1 MSRTKTIAVI
11 AGATLG
17 LGHAALAQSDLDQSR
32 AYQAEVMRDTDARS
46 SYAQG
51 DLAPTFWGQLQ
62 IRYTANIRSEE
73 PAGEE
78 SFTHGF
84 SNRRTKLGAKGGN
97 DEWSYRVNGAFGRG
111 DGIFE
116 LEDAYVDYMLNDNW
130 ELRFGQFKL
139 PLFYEE
145 SISSSKQLAADRS
158 LANEYANQG
167 RSQGIMGTW
176 DNGDNFRGQIAFSDG
191 AQTAN
196 TDFDSGMEADYAF
209 TGRIDW
215 KDGDWADLED
225 FTSEANG
232 NQAIRVGGFGHWQDG
247 GSTGASGGSTPDTQV
262 LVLGVDA
269 QWESNGW
276 NAFGSVAWISTD
288 DSASD
293 EKTDD
298 LSFVLQGGWRFD
310 ETGEVFV
317 RGSYVAL
324 DDRPGD
330 PDDPI
335 EILIGYNRYLDGHN
349 AKFTMDVGYF
359 PFENAGGPVNRD
371 TSTGIL
377 PDTDSGQIAVRAQL
391 QVLF

>member
-1 MSRTKTIAVI
+1 MSRTKTIAVL

-17 LGHAALAQSDLDQSR
+17 LGQWATAQDADQNR
-32 AYQAEVMRDTDARS
+32 AYQAELMRDTDARS

-51 DLAPTFWGQLQ
+51 DMAPMFWGQIQ
-62 IRYTANIRSEE
+62 VRYTANIRSEE
-73 PAGEE
+73 PTGEE

-97 DEWSYRVNGAFGRG
+97 DEWSYKVNGAFSSG
-111 DGIFE
+111 DGIFD
-116 LEDAYVDYMLNDNW
+116 LEDAYVDYMLNDQW
-130 ELRFGQFKL
+130 DLRFGQFKL

-145 SISSSKQLAADRS
+145 SMSSSKMLAADRS
-158 LANEYANQG
+158 LANEFANQD

-176 DNGDNFRGQIAFSDG
+176 DNGDNFRGQLALSDG

-196 TDFDSGMEADYAF
+196 TDYNSIGEADYAF

-225 FTSEANG
+225 FTSELNG
-232 NQAIRVGGFGHWQDG
+232 NQALRIGGFGHWQDG
-247 GSTGASGGSTPDTQV
+247 GSTGASGGATDEVQV
-262 LVLGVDA
+262 LVAGIDG

-288 DSASD
+288 PDAG

-298 LSFVLQGGWRFD
+298 LAVVLQGGWRFD

-330 PDDPI
+330 PDDLI
-335 EILIGYNRYLDGHN
+335 EILIGYNRYMDGHN
-349 AKFTMDVGYF
+349 AKFTLDAGYF
-359 PFENAGGPVNRD
+359 PFENADGPASRNTAV
-371 TSTGIL
+371 GL
-377 PDTDSGQIAVRAQL
+377 EPDTDSGQIAVRAQFQL
-391 QVLF
+391 LF